1 MLAPRVNLGH
11 REILE
16 VLDLLDHQGT
26 MDFLEIPEQMELQDL
41 QVCKVQMDNRVPRE
55 IVVIQVLQGIQEV
68 LVKME
73 LLDSRVFQ
81 ETMVNKGRRVNL
93 DPGEI

>member
-1 MLAPRVNLGH
+1 
-11 REILE
+11 
-16 VLDLLDHQGT
+16 
-26 MDFLEIPEQMELQDL
+26 MDFLEILEQMELQDL

-55 IVVIQVLQGIQEV
+55 IVVIQVLRGIQVV

-73 LLDSRVFQ
+73 LLDSQVFQ